1 MNCERS
7 KRGSLLS
14 PGPLGMPFD
23 AFIWLQKAESSRRG
37 IEALKNCE

>member
-7 KRGSLLS
+7 KRGSPLS

-23 AFIWLQKAESSRRG
+23 AFIWLQKAESRRG